1 MNIVINNKTYEVELI
16 DGVTSKDIV
25 EKLPLELKLNR
36 YAEHEYSGELPFTP
50 KMDKNTTSNVV
61 VGHLYYWDGWN
72 SFVINYKDL
81 DISPYKVVDLGDIKD
96 KSIVEILENADRSIN
111 VRLENNN
118 EK

>member
-1 MNIVINNKTYEVELI
+1 MNIVINNKKYEVELI
-16 DGVTSKDIV
+16 DGITAKEIK
-25 EKLPLELKLNR
+25 ENLPLDLKLNR

-50 KMDKNTTSNVV
+50 TMDLNSTSKVLA
-61 VGHLYYWDGWN
+61 GHLYYWDGWN

-81 DISPYKVVDLGDIKD
+81 DISPYKVVDLGEIKD

-111 VRLENNN
+111 VRLENND